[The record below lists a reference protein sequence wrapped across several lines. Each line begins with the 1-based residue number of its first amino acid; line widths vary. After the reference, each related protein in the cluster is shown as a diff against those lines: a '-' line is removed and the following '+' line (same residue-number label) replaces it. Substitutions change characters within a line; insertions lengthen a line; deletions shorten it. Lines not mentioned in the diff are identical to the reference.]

1 MTNSTVPRHIWMHEV
16 VTGAGCTVEE
26 AEPFRE
32 RLNRWYS
39 AGEPIGQAAHDL
51 KFMVRQSKVE
61 MRDDGMAAIRRAI
74 QQGGKPR

>member
-1 MTNSTVPRHIWMHEV
+1 MVCNTVPRHIWMHEV
-16 VTGAGCTVEE
+16 IQSAKCTVED

-32 RLNRWYS
+32 RLNRWHS
-39 AGEPIGQAAHDL
+39 AGESIDQAAHDL